1 MKRFIVAALAIVLLA
16 GCKSQVTREL
26 DEVEQ
31 RIAAISVEEF
41 KDGDTERDLNGIAEE
56 IKGLWDVSKDLF
68 EIHDKQD
75 GELSEKEEAQ
85 YLKLKSWIVAKDDTL
100 RQEARRVYAR
110 KYQKDMRED
119 GHLEFTTQLLGDEED
134 ILMLTDSDF
143 PKAVAVEVGNNEGL
157 RSFWRTLKFRKIIF
171 ANRFGPIHSVE
182 NP

>member
-1 MKRFIVAALAIVLLA
+1 MKWFIITAIALMLLV
-16 GCKSQVTREL
+16 GCKSKVFREF
-26 DEVEQ
+26 DGIQQ

-41 KDGDTERDLNGIAEE
+41 KDGDTGEDLNGIAEE
-56 IKGLWDVSKDLF
+56 IQTLWDISKDLF
-68 EIHDKQD
+68 NIHDEQD
-75 GELSEKEEAQ
+75 GNLSGKEEAQ
-85 YLKLKSWIVAKDDTL
+85 YQKLSAWILAKDDTL
-100 RQEARRVYAR
+100 RREARRVYAR

-119 GHLEFTTQLLGDEED
+119 GHLEFSTQLLGDEED

-171 ANRFGPIHSVE
+171 ANRFGPIHSIE